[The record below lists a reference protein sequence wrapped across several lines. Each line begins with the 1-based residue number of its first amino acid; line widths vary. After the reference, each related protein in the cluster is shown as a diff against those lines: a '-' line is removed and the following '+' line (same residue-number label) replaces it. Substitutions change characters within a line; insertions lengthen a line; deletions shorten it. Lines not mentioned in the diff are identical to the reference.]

1 MSDLKLKPMQYCNYL
16 QTIIILKI
24 ILITIKNNKIELQM
38 LFISWS
44 LQLCCGR
51 KVAYDVG
58 NKQQEEVD

>member
-1 MSDLKLKPMQYCNYL
+1 M
-16 QTIIILKI
+16 
-24 ILITIKNNKIELQM
+24 ITIKNNKIELQM